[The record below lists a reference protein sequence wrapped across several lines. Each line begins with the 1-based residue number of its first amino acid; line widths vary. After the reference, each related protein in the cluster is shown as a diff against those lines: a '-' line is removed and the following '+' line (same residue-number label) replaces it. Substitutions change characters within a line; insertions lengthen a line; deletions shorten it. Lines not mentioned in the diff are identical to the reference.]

1 MGKLIRHKVVEEKD
15 SGELELS
22 DNVKAFIFDVEGNVI
37 GYITTGERNSAI
49 QFFEESDFDYLP
61 TIFYDKK
68 EDKFVRGLELREG
81 GKNHSGSEIQ
91 QRMLSI
97 FLDSYGY
104 AKRIVQ
110 ECPRTFKQILEVG
123 KELEKRKVPTKE
135 FVDEVLSED
144 EDEEGK

>member
-68 EDKFVRGLELREG
+68 EDKVCEG
-81 GKNHSGSEIQ
+81 SG
-91 QRMLSI
+91 
-97 FLDSYGY
+97 
-104 AKRIVQ
+104 A
-110 ECPRTFKQILEVG
+110 
-123 KELEKRKVPTKE
+123 
-135 FVDEVLSED
+135 
-144 EDEEGK
+144 